1 MCREA
6 SGAGFALPLFP
17 TLPHFNPLVKHRYNE
32 GMKRLLLAAA
42 VLALAGCGS
51 SSTPSAEWNG
61 PPRAKPNGTLDVAEF
76 NDFLA
81 KGGEDF
87 ANSPIAAV
95 AEFLGLS
102 QSTASY
108 TKVESTSP
116 GEVRNV
122 AEVVAT
128 LQGLLDDSVRD
139 ARYTVELKQDES
151 GMWRL
156 HAADWAQRCQ
166 SGRGHQDFSAKP
178 CV

>member
-1 MCREA
+1 
-6 SGAGFALPLFP
+6 
-17 TLPHFNPLVKHRYNE
+17 
-32 GMKRLLLAAA
+32 MKRLLLAAA
-42 VLALAGCGS
+42 VFVLAGCG

-61 PPRAKPNGTLDVAEF
+61 PPRAKPNGTLEVAEF

-87 ANSPIAAV
+87 AHSPIAAV
-95 AEFLGLS
+95 AEFLGLG
-102 QSTASY
+102 QSTAAH

-116 GEVRNV
+116 GEVRDV

-139 ARYTVELKQDES
+139 ARYTVELMQDES

-156 HAADWAQRCQ
+156 RAADWAQRCQ